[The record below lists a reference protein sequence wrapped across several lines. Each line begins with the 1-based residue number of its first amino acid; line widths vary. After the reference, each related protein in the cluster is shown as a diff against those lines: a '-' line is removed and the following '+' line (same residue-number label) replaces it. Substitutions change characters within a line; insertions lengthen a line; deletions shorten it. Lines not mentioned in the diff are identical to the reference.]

1 MIMIHK
7 FSNKNNTWIDLNN
20 PTLNDLSFLKKEI
33 FLDDK
38 VLNLIL
44 KKTLRNVVYNFENY
58 VFFVFYLP
66 V

>member
-1 MIMIHK
+1 MINK

-44 KKTLRNVVYNFENY
+44 KKSVRNVVHNFENY
-58 VFFVFYLP
+58 VYFIFYLP